1 MRPGNPKKVMIFAI
15 HRTVDW
21 WTFLGRNIGWQYGAV
36 VTDLAGRGDIS
47 VVADFY
53 SELGRLR
60 KRSTVTSPLL
70 SDEQT
75 VDVVARCRTLRW
87 QHPDLARMMVHAMA
101 FALDRALDKVRPDLV
116 LSFPIDRYVKDV
128 LERLSRARGVP
139 HIELTASVLPGMS
152 MLLQRGRLI
161 RAAESPN
168 EDDVERRR
176 KELAVPTFT
185 PSYVQG
191 QSTYNQWK
199 YLRIYGY
206 FRARAVAFRL
216 ISWLKRDPLNLH
228 YLDAQPTLGHKS
240 RLADMRIIDYC
251 ERNWRTKLA
260 STPVAMRVLFGLQLF
275 PEASIDYWIEN
286 LELIDNERL
295 VIQAASAYSKAGF
308 LVLVKDH
315 PLQFGFRQVR
325 LIERLR
331 HLPNVIIVP
340 YEVSGNELLGLVGSN
355 FTCTG
360 TLGMQAA
367 LYGLKSVVTDSY
379 YSNEEDFI
387 VFRSQ
392 DDISRLPQRTLAA
405 SSEVDLAERQRRI
418 VRNLLMGSFDG
429 DFFSFKGF
437 DGTAPSVSA
446 GALAKSLGRRLNQL
460 DAEGHLGEL
469 AVGPFSCKPDFARA
483 AEG

>member
-1 MRPGNPKKVMIFAI
+1 MRPSNAKRVMIFAI

-21 WTFLGRNIGWQYGAV
+21 WSFLGQNLGWQYGAV
-36 VTDLAGRGDIS
+36 VTDLVGQGDIS
-47 VVADFY
+47 VVHDFY

-60 KRSTVTSPLL
+60 KRSTATSRLL
-70 SDEQT
+70 SDEQ
-75 VDVVARCRTLRW
+75 VADVVSRCRTLRW
-87 QHPDLARMMVHAMA
+87 QRPDLARMMVHAMA
-101 FALDRALDKVRPDLV
+101 FALDQALEKVRPGLV

-128 LERLSRARGVP
+128 LERLACARGIP
-139 HIELTASVLPGMS
+139 YIELTASVLPGMS
-152 MLLQRGRLI
+152 MLLRRGRPI
-161 RAAESPN
+161 RTTVPPDEAE
-168 EDDVERRR
+168 VERRR
-176 KELAVPTFT
+176 TELAVPTFV

-191 QSTYNQWK
+191 QSTYNRLK
-199 YLRIYGY
+199 YLQTYSY

-240 RLADMRIIDYC
+240 RLDDMRIIGYC
-251 ERNWRTKLA
+251 DRDWRTRLA
-260 STPVAMRVLFGLQLF
+260 STPKSKRVLFGLQLF

-286 LELIDNERL
+286 LELIDNENV
-295 VIQAASAYSKAGF
+295 VIQAASAYSNAGF

-315 PLQFGFRQVR
+315 PLQFGFRQVG

-331 HLPNVIIVP
+331 NLPNVVLVP
-340 YEVSGNELLGLVGSN
+340 YEVSGNELLSLVGSN

-367 LYGLKSVVTDSY
+367 LYGLTSVVTDSY

-387 VFRSQ
+387 IFRSQ
-392 DDISRLPQRTLAA
+392 SDLAKLPERTLAA
-405 SSEVDLAERQRRI
+405 ISEPDLAERQRRI

-437 DGTAPSVSA
+437 DAAAPSAPARV
-446 GALAKSLGRRLNQL
+446 LAKSLGRRLDQL
-460 DAEGHLGEL
+460 DAEGCLRAL
-469 AVGPFSCKPDFARA
+469 AVRQFSPEPDLAR
-483 AEG
+483 